1 MFNFVPALLVTVI
14 YVGFRVYATRDR
26 RLSRGLLVEALVFA
40 LCSHVVMYIY
50 RAYWLREGMS
60 TFGKRCPNG
69 YAEVPD
75 PSNSQQSTCVASGQ
89 KTYPVVVG
97 FGQIPEGPK

>member
-1 MFNFVPALLVTVI
+1 MLNLVPSLLVTLV
-14 YVGFRVYATRDR
+14 YVVFRVKYTRDKK
-26 RLSRGLLVEALVFA
+26 LTKKLVLEALVFA
-40 LCSHVVMYIY
+40 LCTHIVMWVY
-50 RAYWLREGMS
+50 RKHWLREGMS

-69 YAEVPD
+69 YSEVPD
-75 PSNSQQSTCVASGQ
+75 PSNSQQTTCVASGE

>member
-1 MFNFVPALLVTVI
+1 MFNLVPALLVTVI
-14 YVGFRVYATRDR
+14 YVAFRVYATRDR
-26 RLSRGLLVEALVFA
+26 RVSPALIREAVVFA
-40 LCSHVVMYIY
+40 LCSHVVMYVY

-60 TFGKRCPNG
+60 TFGKTCPNG

-75 PSNSQQSTCVASGQ
+75 PSNPQQSTCVASGQ